1 MYRKNSNKIVIIYL
15 IATLLLLSYN
25 SPAQLVT
32 IDASLDTNRILIG
45 DHVRMSI
52 EVIKPANSVIIFP
65 EFGNTLT
72 DEIEIIE
79 KTGIDSA
86 ELEDDRIS
94 LLQEVTL
101 TAFDSGL
108 LYIPRMDFIYR
119 SEGYTDTLSSSA
131 NYLEVIPV
139 KIDTTGTIRDIK
151 GLYKAP
157 YSFGEL
163 LPFILILL
171 FAGLL
176 IWFINYYLKKKKKDE
191 PILRKPKPPE
201 PAHIVA
207 IRELD
212 KLKAEKL
219 WQQNKVKLFYT
230 RLTVIVRTYIERRFY
245 IRAMEETTREILKE
259 FQGRNIQN
267 VDYEILEQLLNLAD
281 LVKFAKGQ
289 PLPDENITHMD
300 NAYAFIRNT
309 KQQPADEDIANDDIN
324 TDNKKELSA

>member
-1 MYRKNSNKIVIIYL
+1 MYRSNKIAVIYFMVIS
-15 IATLLLLSYN
+15 LLLS
-25 SPAQLVT
+25 SISRAQPVT

-45 DHVRMSI
+45 DQVRMSI

-65 EFGNTLT
+65 KFGNTLT

-79 KTGIDSA
+79 KTGIDSS
-86 ELEDDRIS
+86 ELENDRIS

-151 GLYKAP
+151 GLYKSP

-191 PILRKPKPPE
+191 PILRKPKSPE
-201 PAHIVA
+201 PAHIIA

-230 RLTVIVRTYIERRFY
+230 RLTIIIRTYIERRFY
-245 IRAMEETTREILKE
+245 IRAMEQTTTEILEE

-281 LVKFAKGQ
+281 LVKFARSQ
-289 PLPDENITHMD
+289 PLPDENMTHMD
-300 NAYAFIRNT
+300 NAYAFVKNT
-309 KQQPADEDIANDDIN
+309 KQQPVDGDIAYDDVN
-324 TDNKKELSA
+324 TANIKELSA